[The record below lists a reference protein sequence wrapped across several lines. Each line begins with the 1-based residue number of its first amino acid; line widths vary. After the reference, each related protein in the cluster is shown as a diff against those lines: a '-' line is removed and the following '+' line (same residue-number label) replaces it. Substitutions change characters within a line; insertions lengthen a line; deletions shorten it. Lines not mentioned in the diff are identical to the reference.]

1 MDKYDSD
8 EIDRA
13 VRKAVMKKGPFY
25 ARSLQSDDLGKGKS
39 MDARSLQSDV
49 GQAVP
54 MPEVNTYRQYLMEK
68 EAGDPNALNLS
79 FQEWKKL

>member
-1 MDKYDSD
+1 MDKYDPA

-13 VRKAVMKKGPFY
+13 VRRSVMKKDPFY
-25 ARSLQSDDLGKGKS
+25 ARSLQSNDLGKGKS
-39 MDARSLQSDV
+39 MDARSMQSDV

-54 MPEVNTYRQYLMEK
+54 MPEINTYRQYLMEK
-68 EAGDPNALNLS
+68 EAGDPNARNLS